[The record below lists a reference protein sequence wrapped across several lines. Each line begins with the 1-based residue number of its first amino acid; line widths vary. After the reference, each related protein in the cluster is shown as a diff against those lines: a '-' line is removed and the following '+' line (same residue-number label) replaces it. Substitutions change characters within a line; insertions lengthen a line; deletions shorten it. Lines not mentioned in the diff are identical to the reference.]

1 MEFKAAIFDLDGC
14 LYRGDTP
21 IEGASKALEEL
32 RKMGLK
38 IMFLTNNATKT
49 VEEYTDKLN
58 RIGIECQKEEVLTSG
73 LATSIYLAEKYGS
86 VKVLPIGGRALEEE
100 LRRMRHTVLNLRE
113 NYEAEF
119 VVACLDFNFNYEK
132 LKNACQA
139 IYRGA
144 KFIATNTDPTVPIEN
159 QLIPGA
165 GAMVAA
171 ISKATGRRPLV
182 VGKPSRIIMSIALER
197 LGVKG
202 YETVVVGDRLDTDV
216 KAGWKIN
223 ALTVLVLTGAT
234 SLRDLERWSGV
245 KPSLVLKSVGEL
257 PEALKRL

>member
-32 RKMGLK
+32 RRMGLK

-49 VEEYTDKLN
+49 IEEYTAKLN
-58 RIGIECQKEEVLTSG
+58 RIGIKCQKEEVLTSG

-86 VKVLPIGGRALEEE
+86 VKVLPVGGKALEEE
-100 LRRMRHTVLNLRE
+100 LKRMGHTVLNLRE

-144 KFIATNTDPTVPIEN
+144 KFIATNTDPTVPVEN

-165 GAMVAA
+165 GAIVAA
-171 ISKATGRRPLV
+171 ISKATGRRPLI
-182 VGKPSRIIMSIALER
+182 VGKPSRIIMEIALEK

-202 YETVVVGDRLDTDV
+202 CETVVVGDRLDTDV
-216 KAGWKIN
+216 RAGWKIK

-245 KPSLVLKSVGEL
+245 KPNLVLKSVGEL